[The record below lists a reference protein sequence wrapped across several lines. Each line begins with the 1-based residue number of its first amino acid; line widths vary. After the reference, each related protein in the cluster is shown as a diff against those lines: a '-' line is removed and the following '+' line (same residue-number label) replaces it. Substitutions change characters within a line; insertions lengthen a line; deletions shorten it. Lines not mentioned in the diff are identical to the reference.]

1 MKNNLKA
8 TKLGASV
15 IHLYILSWDGTGAA
29 NSKGLS
35 DVKSD
40 SLKEAIGKQLG
51 VDVPTYFEKSFVNYV
66 LGYILCVNSPAFL
79 NKFFNEKGKAPVEPP
94 PPDPAGTP
102 NPAGTPKR
110 LADSIRFTAVKM
122 PKEFIGKGSSLSSKY
137 ALGEKLA
144 VRAAI
149 ETTKDE
155 QNGKKKRE
163 MTYRD
168 TNSKGRSRLAS
179 KGGAAAAVWS

>member
-1 MKNNLKA
+1 MKNNLTS
-8 TKLGASV
+8 TKLASNV
-15 IHLYILSWDGTGAA
+15 ISLYILSWDGTGAA

-35 DVKSD
+35 DVKSN

-79 NKFFNEKGKAPVEPP
+79 NKFFNEEGKAPVEPP
-94 PPDPAGTP
+94 P

-155 QNGKKKRE
+155 KNAKNKRE

-168 TNSKGRSRLAS
+168 TNSKGRSRLSS